1 MKKIIITMIVL
12 VSMIN
17 INVSV
22 ATNEVKNE
30 EKPIPVLYDGEKLI
44 PTLYNGNVNIYYN
57 EDLLKVDMLVKEQN
71 DITMIQLRPILE
83 NAGYKIKWN
92 KDNKS
97 IEIMKNSFWTSIN
110 IGSNNYFRNK
120 MAPWELSCAP
130 VIIENKSYVPI
141 EFLSDIIGLSIQIKD
156 RNIYLAEDELST
168 QEGFIQEISKNK
180 DDKIESITI
189 SNNKESKGIEDQ
201 TILLVSE
208 DTIIQGSIEK
218 GQRIKAI
225 TKMIM
230 TMSLPGQTPA
240 IVIY

>member
-30 EKPIPVLYDGEKLI
+30 EKPIP
-44 PTLYNGNVNIYYN
+44 TLYNENVNIYYN

-168 QEGFIQEISKNK
+168 QEGFIQEISKNN
-180 DDKIESITI
+180 SIFQKSLHI
-189 SNNKESKGIEDQ
+189 GI
-201 TILLVSE
+201 
-208 DTIIQGSIEK
+208 
-218 GQRIKAI
+218 
-225 TKMIM
+225 
-230 TMSLPGQTPA
+230 
-240 IVIY
+240 